1 MINLK
6 ILKQFVKNNH
16 KEIIIIQIMKMINL
30 KDLIYYYQVLVK
42 DQKLVKVQLKINLIK
57 IMIRKQLIINQL
69 NKKKKI
75 KNQLNNAQF
84 VMKKKVI

>member
-1 MINLK
+1 
-6 ILKQFVKNNH
+6 
-16 KEIIIIQIMKMINL
+16 MKMINL

-57 IMIRKQLIINQL
+57 IMIKKQLKINQL

-75 KNQLNNAQF
+75 KNQLNNVQF

>member
-1 MINLK
+1 
-6 ILKQFVKNNH
+6 
-16 KEIIIIQIMKMINL
+16 MKMINL

-42 DQKLVKVQLKINLIK
+42 DQKSVKVQLKINLIK
-57 IMIRKQLIINQL
+57 ILIKMQLIINQL

-75 KNQLNNAQF
+75 KNQLNSVWF